1 MDVGAKGQKAF
12 EADQARLESFC
23 ESNNIRVVDD
33 IRHIL
38 QITDRIYF
46 NQRMQNLLDR
56 QTWQIRRRFK
66 MPANVEFYND
76 ESNGKTVDERLAEYE
91 EAAEVAGLQYPVLC
105 KLQTGQKSTYAHTFF
120 CANNQAGMREAL
132 AFAGFRNVK
141 LLV

>member
-56 QTWQIRRRFK
+56 QTW
-66 MPANVEFYND
+66 
-76 ESNGKTVDERLAEYE
+76 
-91 EAAEVAGLQYPVLC
+91 
-105 KLQTGQKSTYAHTFF
+105 
-120 CANNQAGMREAL
+120 
-132 AFAGFRNVK
+132 
-141 LLV
+141 